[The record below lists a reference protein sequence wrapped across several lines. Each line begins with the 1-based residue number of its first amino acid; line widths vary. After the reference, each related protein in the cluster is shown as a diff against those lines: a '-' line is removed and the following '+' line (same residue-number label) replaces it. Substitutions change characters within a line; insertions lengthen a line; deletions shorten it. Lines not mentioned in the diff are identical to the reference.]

1 MLFFYKHVII
11 LVMNILIIGNCTDGL
26 IDLIKSSNFFEKL
39 YITKNSE
46 PSAIPDFEY
55 SSIEDLVKKIKRLQI
70 DLAIVTDKNFI
81 KNGNV
86 DFLKAN
92 FINVISPNK
101 KWYNLEKSRLIAK
114 QLLSCYSI
122 NFPQNILAPK
132 EFPLVIKTDSKL
144 KNKIVNSMDE
154 LIAIIHELEGE
165 TTFLEEF
172 IEGETFSLLS
182 LWDGKNAQYFYASHI
197 LTEVQEDRLEFL
209 KTKLN
214 FMLSDEKADF
224 IGFFTIQLLWA
235 KNDWFVLNFEMAF
248 NEENILSNI
257 SNIKTD
263 FLYLLEQT
271 IYQNLNEY

>member
-11 LVMNILIIGNCTDGL
+11 LVMNILVIGNCTDGL
-26 IDLIKSSNFFEKL
+26 IDLIKSSKTFEKL
-39 YITKNSE
+39 YITKNTEHSN
-46 PSAIPDFEY
+46 IPDFEY

-86 DFLKAN
+86 DILKMN

-101 KWYNLEKSRLIAK
+101 KWYNLEKSRLVAK

-132 EFPLVIKTDSKL
+132 EFPLIIKTDSKL

-154 LIAIIHELEGE
+154 LIAIVNELQGE

-172 IEGETFSLLS
+172 LDGKTYSLLS
-182 LWDGKNAQYFYASHI
+182 LWDGKNAQYFYDSQI

-214 FMLSDEKADF
+214 FMLSDERADF
-224 IGFFTIQLLWA
+224 MGFFTIQLLWA
-235 KNDWFVLNFEMAF
+235 KNEWFVLDFDMTF
-248 NEENILSNI
+248 NEETILSNI
-257 SNIKTD
+257 KKD

-271 IYQNLNEY
+271 LYQNLNEY